1 MRYGIRA
8 VPTSFKVFK
17 RPMYLVF
24 LVGTMAR
31 IPCRYLL
38 YIRYWHDFRCTT
50 KWAAVS
56 CYLCDDDKGGRNAAW
71 FRWENLFPQPIDLAT
86 LFSQTEVL
94 RISGPIAIAR
104 IFWEPQAQWSRLHL
118 LQSCSPGF
126 DPQAQHLCFF
136 NLNCDEKRMK
146 INKKRPGLA
155 HLKKESLDQWSWT
168 CRCYC
173 PIRRVQIPDQGKY
186 FNFSLNTKASPF

>member
-104 IFWEPQAQWSRLHL
+104 IFWEPQAQWSRLHRRFPCGAVSKMPPAL
-118 LQSCSPGF
+118 LPTRPETPSIGCSENPN
-126 DPQAQHLCFF
+126 H
-136 NLNCDEKRMK
+136 KRK
-146 INKKRPGLA
+146 P
-155 HLKKESLDQWSWT
+155 
-168 CRCYC
+168 
-173 PIRRVQIPDQGKY
+173 
-186 FNFSLNTKASPF
+186 

>member
-31 IPCRYLL
+31 IPCWYLL

-94 RISGPIAIAR
+94 RISGPIAIPR

-136 NLNCDEKRMK
+136 QFKLWWETDENKQKEAGIGPFKKKNL
-146 INKKRPGLA
+146 
-155 HLKKESLDQWSWT
+155 WT
-168 CRCYC
+168 SGRELVAVTA
-173 PIRRVQIPDQGKY
+173 P
-186 FNFSLNTKASPF
+186 